1 MLCGKRSERNT
12 VWCVGL
18 IVKAGDME
26 GHNVVLLAKE
36 FVLAHGPHAE
46 LPHMGFE

>member
-1 MLCGKRSERNT
+1 
-12 VWCVGL
+12 
-18 IVKAGDME
+18 ME

-36 FVLAHGPHAE
+36 FVLAHGRHAA